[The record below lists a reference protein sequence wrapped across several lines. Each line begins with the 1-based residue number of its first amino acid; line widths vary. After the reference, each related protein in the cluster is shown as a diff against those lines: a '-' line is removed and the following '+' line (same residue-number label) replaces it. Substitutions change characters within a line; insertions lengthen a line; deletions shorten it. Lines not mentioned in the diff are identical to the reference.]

1 MSLEN
6 KSSTAIDN
14 QIHSSSSS
22 GGREKRHFT
31 TTSEGKS
38 PFFNAQRYTNAISG
52 AQVKLLNTMNWR
64 SLLSLS
70 HLSFYVFCACI
81 FRKATPRQS
90 HDDDQHC
97 CKTIQKWPKTSA
109 YSQASFLIIYP
120 IPR

>member
-38 PFFNAQRYTNAISG
+38 PFLNAQRYTNAISG

-70 HLSFYVFCACI
+70 SIFLCVLRVHFPKGYTSSDTTTTNTVVKQFKSGLKHL
-81 FRKATPRQS
+81 
-90 HDDDQHC
+90 
-97 CKTIQKWPKTSA
+97 
-109 YSQASFLIIYP
+109 LIRRP
-120 IPR
+120 LF